1 MRLCIALFVFVATV
15 NERDAGD
22 HLRLAWKPWK
32 VALHLA
38 PPDAQA
44 GIQRVIP
51 AT

>member
-1 MRLCIALFVFVATV
+1 MRLCRALFGIVATV
-15 NERDAGD
+15 GERDAGD
-22 HLRLAWKPWK
+22 HVGLAWKPWK

-44 GIQRVIP
+44 GTQRVIP

>member
-1 MRLCIALFVFVATV
+1 MRLCVALFGFVATV
-15 NERDAGD
+15 GERDAGD
-22 HLRLAWKPWK
+22 PFDLAWKPWR

-44 GIQRVIP
+44 SLQRVIP